1 MRATRS
7 FPASVASV
15 RTARGFAAGC
25 LAHVDPEVSEDAVL
39 IVSELVTNC
48 VRHAAADFTV
58 VVETR
63 GGHLRIE
70 VSDAGGGWPVVRHPD
85 RDEPTGRGLQIV
97 KALSDDWGVDH
108 RRSRTTVWFQM
119 RTSARRGSGGA
130 GARRPRSRA
139 SAPSA
144 RTAR

>member
-25 LAHVDPEVSEDAVL
+25 LSHVDPGVTEDAVL

-48 VRHAAADFTV
+48 VRHASADFTV

-63 GGHLRIE
+63 GGRIRIE
-70 VSDAGGGWPVVRHPD
+70 VTDSGGGWPVVRHPD
-85 RDEPTGRGLQIV
+85 RNEPTGRGLQIV
-97 KALSDDWGVDH
+97 RALSEDWGVDH
-108 RRSRTTVWFQM
+108 RKGHTTVWFQM
-119 RTSARRGSGGA
+119 RTAPRRGTKAADRRERSAAAARSARP
-130 GARRPRSRA
+130 AR
-139 SAPSA
+139 
-144 RTAR
+144 